1 MATQEAIDF
10 QEFQLRL
17 EIDDDPGTAVKQII
31 EQAAALTASDVFLVA
46 EADSVQVLI
55 RHMGTMRRLHT
66 LGLADGKRCMNY
78 IKTAAEMD
86 LSEKRRPTDGRW
98 VFTGPSGLR
107 RDLRINTI
115 PTLHGE
121 DFSLRML
128 GRDHLGNEFSDLGL
142 GKQQARD
149 LLSMLQTPGGLILVT
164 GPSGAGKT
172 TSLYSCLQFLNDGKR
187 KINTI
192 EDPIECELPGIR
204 QSQIDGT
211 IGLDFPDLLRSVL
224 RQAPDVILIGEIRDK
239 VTAQTAI
246 RAANSGHLV
255 LATMHAPV
263 TSAAIRAILNYEVH
277 SHFLASSLL
286 GVMSQRLVRVLCT
299 KCRQQIDVSEAP
311 EMFADVRASL
321 MPDEGRAI
329 YAPRGC
335 EACGGTGFS
344 SRTGVFEV
352 MNIAPRMRL
361 LIAEMAGE
369 KALADEAIRG
379 GMVDFRRAGL
389 LKVAQGATSME
400 ELMRVIPAEY
410 LGANG

>member
-1 MATQEAIDF
+1 MATEEAIDF
-10 QEFQLRL
+10 QERRL
-17 EIDDDPGTAVKQII
+17 EIDDDPESAVMQIV
-31 EQAAALTASDVFLVA
+31 EEAVVLGASDVFLVA
-46 EADSVQVLI
+46 EADSVQVLV
-55 RHMGTMRRLHT
+55 RAMGSMRRLRS
-66 LGLADGKRCMNY
+66 LGLADGKRCMNF

-86 LSEKRRPTDGRW
+86 IAEKRRPTDGRW

-121 DFSLRML
+121 DFSLRLL
-128 GRDHLGNEFSDLGL
+128 GREHLGSEFSTLGME
-142 GKQQARD
+142 KRQVHD
-149 LLSMLQTPGGLILVT
+149 LLNMLQTPGGLILVT

-172 TSLYSCLQFLNDGKR
+172 TSLYSCLQHLNDGKR

-204 QSQIDGT
+204 QSQVDAA

-239 VTAQTAI
+239 TTAQTAI

-263 TSAAIRAILNYEVH
+263 TAGAIRALLNYDVH
-277 SHFLASSLL
+277 PHFLATSLL
-286 GVMSQRLVRVLCT
+286 GVMSQRLVRVLCAR
-299 KCRQQIDVSEAP
+299 CRLQFDVREAT
-311 EMFADVRASL
+311 EMFADVRSWLLAGQGETISG
-321 MPDEGRAI
+321 PK
-329 YAPRGC
+329 GC
-335 EACGGTGFS
+335 EACRGLGFS
-344 SRTGVFEV
+344 TRTGVFEV
-352 MNIAPRMRL
+352 MNVSPKMRL

-369 KALADEAIRG
+369 KALADEALRD
-379 GMVDFRRAGL
+379 GMIDFRRAGL
-389 LKVAQGATSME
+389 LKVAQGVTSME

-410 LGANG
+410 LGTER